1 MTERSAVSS
10 GVVDFEIRPIREEE
24 FVEYELALETA
35 FHGAAHLDEIEDFRR
50 VAELDRCFAAL
61 DGDEIVGG
69 ADTNSFRMAVP
80 GGVIPAAGITGVG
93 VKPTHRRLGVNT
105 ALMRRQLDDVHERG
119 EPVAVLFAS
128 EGSIY
133 GRYGYGLG
141 TFGCDI
147 DLETDRS
154 EYVRGYTPSG
164 RVHLLE
170 RAAALPPMRSV
181 YDRVWPERPGM
192 LELNERW
199 FEHVTYEPEHE
210 RTERPCYYAVHT
222 TGEVVDAYAIYRVK
236 HEWPGGVPR
245 NELELEDLQATTP
258 QAYADMW
265 RYVLDADL
273 VHHVTSWNRP
283 VDEPLLHLL
292 REPRRLR
299 LRVGDSLWVR
309 LVDVP
314 RALEG
319 RRYAS
324 EGRLVIEVSDRFCP
338 WNEGRYELVGAPEG
352 AECRRTDAEAD
363 LVCTTNDLGA
373 TYLGGSTFRQLHR
386 AGHIGEERSGALAR
400 ADAMFASDP
409 APWSSHLF

>member
-1 MTERSAVSS
+1 M
-10 GVVDFEIRPIREEE
+10 
-24 FVEYELALETA
+24 
-35 FHGAAHLDEIEDFRR
+35 
-50 VAELDRCFAAL
+50 
-61 DGDEIVGG
+61 
-69 ADTNSFRMAVP
+69 
-80 GGVIPAAGITGVG
+80 
-93 VKPTHRRLGVNT
+93 GVNT
-105 ALMRRQLDDVHERG
+105 ALMRRQLDDIRERG
-119 EPVAVLFAS
+119 EPIAVLFAS

-141 TFGCDI
+141 TFGCDM

-154 EYVRGYTPSG
+154 EYVRGYAPSG
-164 RVHLLE
+164 RVRLLARE
-170 RAAALPPMRSV
+170 AALPLMRPV

-192 LELNERW
+192 LELDERW
-199 FEHVTYEPEHE
+199 FEHMTYEPEHE

-222 TGEVVDAYAIYRVK
+222 TDEVADAYAIYRVK
-236 HEWPGGVPR
+236 HEWPGGVPS
-245 NELELEDLQATTP
+245 NELELQDLQAATP

-299 LRVGDSLWVR
+299 LRVGDALWVR
-309 LVDVP
+309 LVDVAP
-314 RALEG
+314 ALEG
-319 RRYAS
+319 RRYPS

-338 WNEGRYELVGAPEG
+338 WNDGRYELMGGPDG
-352 AECRRTDAEAD
+352 AECRRTDAEPD
-363 LVCTTNDLGA
+363 LVCTANDLGA

-386 AGHIGEERSGALAR
+386 AGQVGEESSGALAL

-409 APWSSHLF
+409 APWSAHLF

>member
-1 MTERSAVSS
+1 VTERSAVSS

-24 FVEYELALETA
+24 FVDYELALEAA
-35 FHGAAHLDEIEDFRR
+35 FHGAFHADETENFRR
-50 VAELDRCFAAL
+50 VAEFDRCFAAF
-61 DGDEIVGG
+61 DGGEIVGG
-69 ADTNSFRMAVP
+69 AETGSFRMAAP
-80 GGVIPAAGITGVG
+80 GGVLPTGGVIGVG
-93 VKPTHRRLGVNT
+93 VKPTHRRMGVNT
-105 ALMRRQLDDVHERG
+105 ALMRRQLDDIRERG
-119 EPVAVLFAS
+119 EPVAILFAS

-141 TFGCDI
+141 TFGCDL

-154 EYVRGYTPSG
+154 EYVRGYESSG
-164 RVHLLE
+164 RVRLLD
-170 RAAALPPMRSV
+170 RTRALPLMHSV
-181 YDRVWPERPGM
+181 YDGVWPERPGM
-192 LELNERW
+192 LELDERW
-199 FEHVTYEPEHE
+199 FEAMTYEPDHE
-210 RTERPCYYAVHT
+210 REERPRYYAVHT
-222 TGEVVDAYAIYRVK
+222 TGEAADAYAMYRVK
-236 HEWPGGVPR
+236 DEWPGGIPS
-245 NELELEDLQATTP
+245 NELELQDLQAATP

-299 LRVGDSLWVR
+299 LRVGDGLWVR

-352 AECRRTDAEAD
+352 AECRRTDAEPD
-363 LVCTTNDLGA
+363 LVCTANDLGA

-386 AGHIGEERSGALAR
+386 AGQVREERSGALAR